1 MHNVAVLEAWL
12 VSDRAP
18 QDPRVSEDMV
28 TVSDFKARA
37 SDWLRR
43 IAHPLVITQN
53 GKPAGVL
60 LSPAAFDE
68 LSERQQFLAAVQEGM
83 ADEQAG
89 RSHTT
94 DEVLAAAERR
104 IAAIEGE

>member
-1 MHNVAVLEAWL
+1 MA
-12 VSDRAP
+12 RI
-18 QDPRVSEDMV
+18 RVSEDVV
-28 TVSDFKARA
+28 TVSDFKAKA

-43 IAHPLVITQN
+43 IAGSGHPLVITQN

-89 RSHTT
+89 RGHTT
-94 DEVLAAAERR
+94 DEVFAAAERR
-104 IAAIEGE
+104 IATTEDE

>member
-1 MHNVAVLEAWL
+1 MT
-12 VSDRAP
+12 RI
-18 QDPRVSEDMV
+18 RVSEDIV
-28 TVSDFKARA
+28 PVSEFKAQA
-37 SDWLRR
+37 SEWLRR
-43 IAHPLVITQN
+43 IAGSGHPLVITQN

-89 RSHTT
+89 RSYTN
-94 DEVLAAAERR
+94 DEVFAAAERR
-104 IAAIEGE
+104 IAAIEAE

>member
-1 MHNVAVLEAWL
+1 M
-12 VSDRAP
+12 DRI
-18 QDPRVSEDMV
+18 RVSEDIVAM
-28 TVSDFKARA
+28 SEFKARA
-37 SDWLRR
+37 SEWLRR
-43 IAHPLVITQN
+43 IAGSRHPLVITQN

-68 LSERQQFLAAVQEGM
+68 LAERLRFLAAVHDGM

-94 DEVLAAAERR
+94 EEVFDAVEKR
-104 IAAIEGE
+104 IAAIEAE

>member
-1 MHNVAVLEAWL
+1 MAKL
-12 VSDRAP
+12 
-18 QDPRVSEDMV
+18 RVSEDIV
-28 TVSDFKARA
+28 TVSDFKAHA

-43 IAHPLVITQN
+43 ITGSGHPLVITQN
-53 GKPAGVL
+53 GRPAGVL

-94 DEVLAAAERR
+94 EEVFDSALKRITATEAE
-104 IAAIEGE
+104 

>member
-1 MHNVAVLEAWL
+1 
-12 VSDRAP
+12 
-18 QDPRVSEDMV
+18 MV

-89 RSHTT
+89 RGHTT
-94 DEVLAAAERR
+94 DEVFAMGVDLVFTMVSTSYRHTAV
-104 IAAIEGE
+104 GM

>member
-1 MHNVAVLEAWL
+1 MAKI
-12 VSDRAP
+12 RI
-18 QDPRVSEDMV
+18 SEDIV
-28 TVSDFKARA
+28 TVSDFKAQA
-37 SDWLRR
+37 SEWLRQ
-43 IAHPLVITQN
+43 IAGSGHPLVITQN

-68 LSERQQFLAAVQEGM
+68 LSERQEFLAAVQEGM

-94 DEVLAAAERR
+94 DDVFSAVEER
-104 IAAIEGE
+104 IAAIESQ

>member
-1 MHNVAVLEAWL
+1 MAKL
-12 VSDRAP
+12 RI
-18 QDPRVSEDMV
+18 SEDIV
-28 TVSDFKARA
+28 TVSDFKAQA

-43 IAHPLVITQN
+43 IASHHHPLVITQN

-68 LSERQQFLAAVQEGM
+68 LSERQEFLAAVQEGM

-94 DEVLAAAERR
+94 
-104 IAAIEGE
+104 